1 MKSHIFL
8 NGQQS
13 NQTDPFQDTLP
24 EIANLRE
31 KLQEAKSS
39 LDQEQL
45 KSADLDS
52 KCDRLKSDLE
62 FEKELLKKELEEVKH
77 RMEIEVTQVDCK
89 VREEYD
95 EKLQDALN
103 QLREMYDGKM
113 RENREDLEKLYEE
126 RVKDLQSQLS
136 NARGSNAS
144 TLQELKESKSR
155 IAALMSKVSDLEGAN
170 LALNQKIADLAQ
182 EMEDLKGIHRAQ
194 IAAKDDEIQRL
205 LDELANQLKE
215 YQDLQVITSS
225 IKSDFMFVVTNIF
238 FCSSSRI
245 SKLLWI
251 WRLPFSGDSSKRK
264 KIVWVWATNLWT

>member
-251 WRLPFSGDSSKRK
+251 WRLPYLEDSSKPR
-264 KIVWVWATNLWT
+264 KIVWVWVTNQWI